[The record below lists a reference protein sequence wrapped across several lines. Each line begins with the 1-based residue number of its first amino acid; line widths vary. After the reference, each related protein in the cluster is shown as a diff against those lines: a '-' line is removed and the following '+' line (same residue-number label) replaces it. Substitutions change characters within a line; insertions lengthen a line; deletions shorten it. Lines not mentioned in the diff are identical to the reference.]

1 MLTYADV
8 CWRVLTYAG
17 VQARGYVVE
26 ERGLMQLKGL
36 QDMETYWVL
45 QV

>member
-1 MLTYADV
+1 MLTYG
-8 CWRVLTYAG
+8 G

-26 ERGLMQLKGL
+26 KRGMMQLKGL

-45 QV
+45 QVLNTPLIEP

>member
-1 MLTYADV
+1 MLTYVD
-8 CWRVLTYAG
+8 

-36 QDMETYWVL
+36 KDMETYWVL
-45 QV
+45 QVEP